1 VERPPGAGKTA
12 SALQFLLEGGLVGRG
27 GRALMRARSTRWG
40 GFHRKKAGAPKRAC
54 LRQRLDSGALR
65 RRNREASYLLV
76 DELEPPGPLLDAAE
90 PPLVPPL
97 LDEPPDDE
105 PMPPALLDEP
115 PVPVLLEVESEGE
128 LGAVAEDDEE
138 PPGTTTVSF
147 SFVVV
152 VVDEADPLG
161 EVVVDPP
168 GTTVVVSFYSHAD
181 SASAPSTT
189 NR

>member
-1 VERPPGAGKTA
+1 
-12 SALQFLLEGGLVGRG
+12 
-27 GRALMRARSTRWG
+27 
-40 GFHRKKAGAPKRAC
+40 
-54 LRQRLDSGALR
+54 
-65 RRNREASYLLV
+65 LLV
-76 DELEPPGPLLDAAE
+76 DELEPPGPLLEAADPPVA
-90 PPLVPPL
+90 PPLVPP

-115 PVPVLLEVESEGE
+115 PVPELEVESEGE

-138 PPGTTTVSF
+138 PPGITTVSF

-161 EVVVDPP
+161 EVVEPP
-168 GTTVVVSFYSHAD
+168 GTTVVVSFFSHAD
-181 SASAPSTT
+181 SARAPSTT

>member
-1 VERPPGAGKTA
+1 
-12 SALQFLLEGGLVGRG
+12 
-27 GRALMRARSTRWG
+27 
-40 GFHRKKAGAPKRAC
+40 
-54 LRQRLDSGALR
+54 
-65 RRNREASYLLV
+65 LLV
-76 DELEPPGPLLDAAE
+76 DELEPPGPLLEAAE

-161 EVVVDPP
+161 EVVEDPP
-168 GTTVVVSFYSHAD
+168 GTTVVVSFFSHAD
-181 SASAPSTT
+181 SARAPSTT